1 MRVLTSVA
9 LNTVYVLNIYMSV
22 GGSED
27 SLAQIA
33 TLQNAP
39 MAQKGKGKDKPPA
52 KDTKAPTG

>member
-1 MRVLTSVA
+1 
-9 LNTVYVLNIYMSV
+9 MSV

-39 MAQKGKGKDKPPA
+39 MAQKGKDKDKPPA